1 MHRHTKRR
9 IRTQKSGEENVE
21 LALSQ
26 RFSTKLFPD
35 SFCSHFDRKF
45 LWLEAWYGY
54 LRRTSAGRFEEM
66 NHALC
71 LGRLSFRG
79 TRHRPRDCNAVQTG
93 IAQRR

>member
-1 MHRHTKRR
+1 VTIAWKVGGSRQMHRHTKRR

-54 LRRTSAGRFEEM
+54 LRRTSAGRFEEITM
-66 NHALC
+66 RC
-71 LGRLSFRG
+71 
-79 TRHRPRDCNAVQTG
+79 V
-93 IAQRR
+93 